1 MLVLGVPCSVHD
13 LCKHCNR
20 VESHKSAQVQEHN
33 EGSSTGATMALG
45 TGSGEVVE
53 ACDSKGLKEAQEG
66 DHTSLA
72 VVRGKWQPP

>member
-1 MLVLGVPCSVHD
+1 M
-13 LCKHCNR
+13 
-20 VESHKSAQVQEHN
+20 ESHKSAQVQEYN
-33 EGSSTGATMALG
+33 EGCSTGATMALG

-72 VVRGKWQPP
+72 PP